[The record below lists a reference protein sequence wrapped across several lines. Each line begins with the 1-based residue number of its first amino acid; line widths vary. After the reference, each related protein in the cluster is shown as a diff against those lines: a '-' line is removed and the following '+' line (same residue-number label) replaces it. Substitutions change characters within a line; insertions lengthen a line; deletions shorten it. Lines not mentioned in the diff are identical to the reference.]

1 MRSTTQRKRVADDR
15 GLALILVML
24 VLLMLTVLVGAIL
37 LLARTETLASYNYRI
52 TTQADFLAKAGIQ
65 EASNWLRST
74 RYQAV
79 SQDQAGGF
87 YNVSS
92 TGSPYNLWTNDSS
105 PVKCISATNCSAP
118 NGPVQLIGIS
128 GTGSSNYPLSAVAAN
143 FASDM
148 SNFRI
153 AGDETNSG
161 TISINAV
168 LIGYSTVNITTAS
181 GVSAMPIETWRVTS
195 RASWSG
201 NNSGSGAAVATVEE
215 EAVIQPVYIPSW
227 GNSLYGY
234 CSVSMQGSSGVCTD
248 SFNSDLGSY
257 GGGNP
262 TVASGGC
269 DSSSPNVIKAG
280 AGVGANGTVTVGS
293 NVTVSGNVAIG
304 TNPTP
309 GCPTPY
315 GFIGNTSSVL
325 GEVMQGN
332 HVDPPDPPTFR
343 TGFPAGTSTLNLGS
357 NNVTVL
363 PAGMAWPSVPPFPN
377 KSFSAPLSVN
387 SPCMNNDGTCDGTA
401 AHPYE
406 VGSISMNGG
415 GHGTNAPVLDLIG
428 GPDAFHP
435 IYYDIASL
443 AQNQGVIQVSG
454 YVVLNIQ
461 SSLNIGGQGVSN
473 GIPCSPGPCT
483 SVPPAAISVSAACS
497 GNCLSLGGNGAVG
510 MVISAPN
517 ANVTLG
523 GGGSGGYFV
532 GAVKANNIVVQ
543 GGYPVHYDVQLD
555 RANGSVGQMVTTGY
569 TRRKL

>member
-1 MRSTTQRKRVADDR
+1 MRWTQSKKRVPNDS
-15 GLALILVML
+15 GLALVLVLL
-24 VLLMLTVLVGAIL
+24 VLLMLTVLVGAII
-37 LLARTETLASYNYRI
+37 LLARTETMASYNYKI

-87 YNVSS
+87 YSVSS
-92 TGSPYNLWTNDSS
+92 TGSPYNLWTNDNS
-105 PVKCISATNCSAP
+105 PVKCISTTNCGSP
-118 NGPVQLIGIS
+118 NSPVQLIGIS
-128 GTGSSNYPLSAVAAN
+128 GTGTSNYPLSTVVTN
-143 FASDM
+143 FATDM

-168 LIGYSTVNITTAS
+168 LLGYSTVNITTSS
-181 GVSAMPIETWRVTS
+181 GVSAMPIETWRITS
-195 RASWSG
+195 RASWTG
-201 NNSGSGAAVATVEE
+201 TAGSGEAVATVEE
-215 EAVIQPVYIPSW
+215 EATIQPVYIPSW

-248 SFNSDLGSY
+248 SFNSDLGAY

-269 DSSSPNVIKAG
+269 DSNSPNVIKAG
-280 AGVGANGTVTVGS
+280 AGVGANGSVTVGS

-309 GCPTPY
+309 NCPTPY

-325 GEVMQGN
+325 GEVMQGS
-332 HVDPPDPPTFR
+332 HVDPPNPPTFR
-343 TGFPAGTSTLNLGS
+343 SGFPSGAPSFNLGS
-357 NNVTVL
+357 NNVTTL
-363 PAGMAWPSVPPFPN
+363 PTGLTWPSLPPFPN
-377 KSFSAPLSVN
+377 KSFSAPLSVH

-401 AHPYE
+401 AHPFE
-406 VGSISMNGG
+406 VGSLSMNGG
-415 GHGTNAPVLDLIG
+415 GHGASAPVLNLIG

-435 IYYDIASL
+435 IYYDIDSL
-443 AQNQGVIQVSG
+443 TENQGNIQVSG
-454 YVVLNIQ
+454 YVVLNVQ
-461 SSLNIGGQGVSN
+461 TSLNIGGQGVSN
-473 GIPCSPGPCT
+473 AIPCSPGPCT
-483 SVPPAAISVSAACS
+483 SIPPAAVNVSAACS
-497 GNCLSLGGNGAVG
+497 GNCISLGGNGAVG
-510 MVISAPN
+510 MVVSAPN

-523 GGGSGGYFV
+523 GGGSQGYFV